1 MQWLLSSGEIV
12 AGVALFVSLVVVLS
26 LLRPPNGAL
35 QERAIVR
42 FPLAWIIVGLPLT
55 FAFGLSVALVSRNGV
70 CATRGNA

>member
-12 AGVALFVSLVVVLS
+12 AGVALFVGLIVVVS
-26 LLRPPNGAL
+26 LLRPPNGEL

-55 FAFGLSVALVSRNGV
+55 FAFGLSVALVAIGV
-70 CATRGNA
+70 VGLK

>member
-1 MQWLLSSGEIV
+1 MQWLLSGGEIV
-12 AGVALFVSLVVVLS
+12 VGVALFVGLVVLVA

-55 FAFGLSVALVSRNGV
+55 FAFGLSAALIAIGGV
-70 CATRGNA
+70 GLY

>member
-55 FAFGLSVALVSRNGV
+55 FAFGLSVALVALGV
-70 CATRGNA
+70 VGLK